1 MGHQDNMHCQ
11 VHQPFSFNWVV
22 PENVYFPPTSQNI
35 TPVMFCH
42 VLSTV
47 DSDMTISLWKNR
59 FPHSKNQFDE
69 RKQDWLEQKF
79 RLWRLQK
86 LDTIQAGPLCLLPD
100 QEKASA
106 KVQSCCLGQA
116 DFLPRQVTFKFTCPK
131 GKGLSESSSNQTNY
145 LRQARSVAGKA
156 KCGAACP
163 KDKLEF
169 KFFPSPEGGR

>member
-1 MGHQDNMHCQ
+1 MKKQ
-11 VHQPFSFNWVV
+11 
-22 PENVYFPPTSQNI
+22 
-35 TPVMFCH
+35 MFA
-42 VLSTV
+42 L
-47 DSDMTISLWKNR
+47 
-59 FPHSKNQFDE
+59 KNQFDE
-69 RKQDWLEQKF
+69 RKRDYLEQKF

-145 LRQARSVAGKA
+145 LRQVRSVAGKA

-163 KDKLEF
+163 KDNLEF